1 MTSVIELPEMLF
13 HMASFV
19 AREDLLTCLR
29 VCRQWNCYFTPALW
43 RNFTVP
49 QDWSHSP
56 SFPTLAT
63 LQKNAHYVRNLTI
76 KATEGLAP
84 FFQRCNGLKVLVIF
98 GDQIGKSSNPCSD
111 IWDDLTNL
119 IRNNPNIEW
128 IVFGFS
134 LSSGPSTS
142 FLQALPKACPN
153 LKRYESSQGKYQSRA
168 QVETLMYAIRN
179 LKAVSFRYENFVNIN
194 MSKSWTMP
202 HLSELTLRDARGLSI
217 ESQIDFV
224 CQCPSLKHLKWTV
237 GNGTVFPAEE
247 FCKRV
252 PAACPNLCQLQL
264 DGCGLPDPDDIGRM
278 LNSLSRLEFLTLCG
292 SSITKTTFSSL
303 KRHFGTLTSLEI
315 KYCTQV
321 ESYMTQQ
328 ILEECPNLIR
338 LLSSVLMMEDVFLG
352 KTWAAVNLKHL
363 EVNFVQTIMGSK
375 DLKEEQRA
383 MFKQLSRLTQLQTL
397 VTGSQG
403 RRRKPG
409 LQFQI
414 ELGLDQLKTLTK
426 LKTLN
431 FGVPLQQMSE
441 ADVVWIA
448 SHLES
453 LTRVEGQFHTDQRMH
468 SQLTNRLREFGLDV
482 PEMDDCEF
490 ELVYDDNNDTDSDD
504 SYNYDEDESDEYEP
518 VYNFVF
524 GGDGSEEAPVN

>member
-1 MTSVIELPEMLF
+1 
-13 HMASFV
+13 MAPFV

-84 FFQRCNGLKVLVIF
+84 FLQRCNGLKVLVIF

-168 QVETLMYAIRN
+168 QVEALMHAIRN

-217 ESQIDFV
+217 ESQVDF
-224 CQCPSLKHLKWTV
+224 
-237 GNGTVFPAEE
+237 
-247 FCKRV
+247 
-252 PAACPNLCQLQL
+252 LQL
-264 DGCGLPDPDDIGRM
+264 DGCGLPDPDDIGKM

-292 SSITKTTFSSL
+292 SSISKTTFSSL
-303 KRHFGTLTSLEI
+303 KRHFRTLTSLEI

-363 EVNFVQTIMGSK
+363 EVNFVQTIIMGSK

-403 RRRKPG
+403 RRRKLG

-431 FGVPLQQMSE
+431 FGVPLQQMSD

-468 SQLTNRLREFGLDV
+468 LQLTNRLREFGLDV

-490 ELVYDDNNDTDSDD
+490 ELVYDDNNDTDSEESD
-504 SYNYDEDESDEYEP
+504 NYDEDESEEYEP
-518 VYNFVF
+518 GYNFVG
-524 GGDGSEEAPVN
+524 GGDGSEEAPGNQKY